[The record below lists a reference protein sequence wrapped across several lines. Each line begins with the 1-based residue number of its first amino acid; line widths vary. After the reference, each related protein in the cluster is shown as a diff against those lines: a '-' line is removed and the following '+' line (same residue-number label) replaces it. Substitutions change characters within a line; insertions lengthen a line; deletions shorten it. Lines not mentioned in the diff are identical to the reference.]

1 MNIMKRLGL
10 GLTLL
15 ALSAGPAFAQKPEDK
30 PAKGEKNMAAPGQYC
45 KAAGAAKKKV
55 EGQKKSAFA
64 ECVTGQAKLRQSAD
78 DEGEPTISPRQACK
92 DAAKKKAEGQKK
104 SSFATCV
111 KAAKAFVEDA
121 QTQS

>member
-1 MNIMKRLGL
+1 MKITKRIGL
-10 GLTLL
+10 GLTML
-15 ALSAGPAFAQKPEDK
+15 ALSAAPAVAQQPEDT
-30 PAKGEKNMAAPGQYC
+30 PAKGEKNAAAPGQYC
-45 KAAGAAKKKV
+45 KAAGASKKKV

-64 ECVTGQAKLRQSAD
+64 ECVTGQAKLRNG
-78 DEGEPTISPRQACK
+78 EGEVTAREACK

-111 KAAKAFVEDA
+111 KAAKAYVEDT